1 MPTLREVY
9 EEAVARHGKNSRVAK
24 VLKEQ
29 MEAFEKPSSAA
40 FTYLGRPFDNG
51 APEDEKLPL
60 KSLNAAFCS
69 PQAHTMMRLRELEVP
84 PNHVASTT

>member
-9 EEAVARHGKNSRVAK
+9 EEAVARHGKDSSIAK
-24 VLKEQ
+24 MLKEQ

-51 APEDEKLPL
+51 APEDE
-60 KSLNAAFCS
+60 
-69 PQAHTMMRLRELEVP
+69 
-84 PNHVASTT
+84 